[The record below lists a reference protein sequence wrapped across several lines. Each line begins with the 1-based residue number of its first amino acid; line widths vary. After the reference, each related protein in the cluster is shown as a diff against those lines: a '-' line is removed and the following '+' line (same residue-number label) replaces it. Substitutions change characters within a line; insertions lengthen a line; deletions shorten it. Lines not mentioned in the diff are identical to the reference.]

1 MAACPNALKSSHFKL
16 ALPNVICGGFLVKRL
31 LLATVVYGIFL
42 TGCSISSETLGPNSY
57 ELSGYFDFTM
67 KGEVVVQG
75 LIGQAQNYCSSL
87 GKGLEPKIYYV
98 TYQNRVFD
106 YQAPRASA
114 VIRFHCVKPEVEVQS
129 QEKQNAK

>member
-1 MAACPNALKSSHFKL
+1 MKKLSVSSLACVL
-16 ALPNVICGGFLVKRL
+16 AL
-31 LLATVVYGIFL
+31 A
-42 TGCSISSETLGPNSY
+42 GCSISSETLGPNSY

-75 LIGQAQNYCSSL
+75 LMSQAQNYCSSL

-114 VIRFHCVKPEVEVQS
+114 VIRFHCVKPDSSTESSSQKAAKPQS
-129 QEKQNAK
+129 